1 MVKKLSLL
9 LCLLFLT
16 TYLVQAETIKV
27 PNEGTYVGSWKEGLK
42 DGIGTLTYID
52 GSKYAGAFKDNKI
65 HGYGSFTSSSGSN
78 YTGEYKEGKMDGQ
91 GTYTYPDGKKIT
103 GKWANDSPAK

>member
-9 LCLLFLT
+9 FCLLFLT
-16 TYLVQAETIKV
+16 TYLVHAETIKV
-27 PNEGTYVGSWKEGLK
+27 PNEGIYVGDVKNGKPHGQGTLNNEDGETYVGSWKEGLK

-65 HGYGSFTSSSGSN
+65 HGY
-78 YTGEYKEGKMDGQ
+78 
-91 GTYTYPDGKKIT
+91 
-103 GKWANDSPAK
+103 